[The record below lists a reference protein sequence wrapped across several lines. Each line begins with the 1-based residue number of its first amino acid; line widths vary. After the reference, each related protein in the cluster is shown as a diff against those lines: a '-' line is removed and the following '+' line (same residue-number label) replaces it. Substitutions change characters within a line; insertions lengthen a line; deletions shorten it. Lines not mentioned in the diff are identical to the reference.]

1 MSASL
6 ETVRRLTAWAAG
18 SAIPRGDVINLHIA
32 DDEDLFIVAFLRMGG
47 ESRPWGVAYGTIADG
62 PTVLTVPEGR
72 NRQLVGDM
80 MATFATAILSHF
92 RHPSYSEDGPQGYS
106 TDSLRQLWLPGT
118 SHLEMLHFI
127 AAAYARS
134 TWDRSDIKTLNALG
148 NLANCLFIESQRPG
162 QQTIVSAP
170 DALRQS
176 FSFPATPAR
185 QGHLGY
191 LLAWLH
197 EDGTRDTR
205 LAAAQAAEKRTVST
219 VLDPH
224 IERTDLQPLVTHWG
238 DARNANDSSA
248 MQKVSDQIHTSLS
261 EELLSRW
268 HLAREAAEVVQ
279 TDSRE
284 FNVGLTSLSADS
296 AKQFY
301 NNWGEKATNE
311 AAELPPYWPNIF
323 TDYGARSAGYAYQI
337 RAAHDQKS
345 RYFLV
350 HGDRE
355 LQREELAAGHGIIC
369 TVKVVA
375 TDAPMWK
382 VDFSYP
388 DLPSLKPGDKLV
400 IAGTPLVVLEVHDI
414 DFESHTV
421 MLRPTWKNAKPTAGA
436 FGMAPNS
443 KDWRGKVLVLI
454 DQMPYSIDERRAAM
468 TRRKKTS
475 GSDITDLIVVQSR
488 RHAALDDDGPVVTS
502 GDDQ

>member
-261 EELLSRW
+261 KELLSRW

-421 MLRPTWKNAKPTAGA
+421 MLKPTWKNAKPKAGA

-488 RHAALDDDGPVVTS
+488 RHAALDDDGPVATS

>member
-1 MSASL
+1 
-6 ETVRRLTAWAAG
+6 
-18 SAIPRGDVINLHIA
+18 
-32 DDEDLFIVAFLRMGG
+32 
-47 ESRPWGVAYGTIADG
+47 
-62 PTVLTVPEGR
+62 
-72 NRQLVGDM
+72 
-80 MATFATAILSHF
+80 
-92 RHPSYSEDGPQGYS
+92 
-106 TDSLRQLWLPGT
+106 
-118 SHLEMLHFI
+118 MLHFI

-261 EELLSRW
+261 KELLSRW

-301 NNWGEKATNE
+301 NNWGEKAMNE
-311 AAELPPYWPNIF
+311 AAEIPPYWPNIF

-421 MLRPTWKNAKPTAGA
+421 MLRPTWKNAKPKAGA